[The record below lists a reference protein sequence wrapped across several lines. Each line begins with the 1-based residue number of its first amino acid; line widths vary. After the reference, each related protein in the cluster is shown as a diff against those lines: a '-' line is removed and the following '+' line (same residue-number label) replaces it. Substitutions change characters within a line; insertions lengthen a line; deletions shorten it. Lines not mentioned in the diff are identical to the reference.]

1 MPAHGKN
8 FLAREPA
15 PKRNTQRKEN
25 TMPLL
30 NAVAP
35 PKPGVA
41 GPVLTESNGNLYL
54 RWQDA
59 AGNISDTYAL
69 TLQLDPDGSGVRGIL
84 YNDCP
89 PQFKTDANGFFVVVQ
104 P

>member
-1 MPAHGKN
+1 
-8 FLAREPA
+8 
-15 PKRNTQRKEN
+15 
-25 TMPLL
+25 MPLF

-35 PKPGVA
+35 PPPGVA

-59 AGNISDTYAL
+59 DGNVSETYAL
-69 TLQLDPDGSGVRGIL
+69 TLQLDPDGGGVRGVV
-84 YNDCP
+84 YNDP
-89 PQFKTDANGFFVVVQ
+89 PPEFKKDGDGYFLVIH

>member
-1 MPAHGKN
+1 MQVHGKN
-8 FLAREPA
+8 FPEQELAPNRSIH
-15 PKRNTQRKEN
+15 KGDH
-25 TMPLL
+25 MPLF

-35 PKPGVA
+35 PPPGVA

-59 AGNISDTYAL
+59 AGNVSDTYAL

-89 PQFKTDANGFFVVVQ
+89 PQFKTDANGFFVVIQ

>member
-1 MPAHGKN
+1 
-8 FLAREPA
+8 
-15 PKRNTQRKEN
+15 
-25 TMPLL
+25 MPLL

-35 PKPGVA
+35 PPPGVA

-59 AGNISDTYAL
+59 AGVVSETYAL
-69 TLQLDPDGSGVRGIL
+69 TLQLDPAGGGVRGVV
-84 YNDCP
+84 YNDP
-89 PQFKTDANGFFVVVQ
+89 PPEFKKDGDGFFLVVR